1 VECLSHDFIDSSER
15 DIAVSSVRVLGSSA
29 VREAREHMKTLS
41 SSKTQQ
47 SVSKAPPSARL
58 RIVDGQVMHASGTG
72 KSTETSSR
80 RGARLEEGL
89 HVHEEHEKR
98 VAAPS
103 GQAARSG
110 LRDDKVSGATCF
122 ESLILVC

>member
-1 VECLSHDFIDSSER
+1 MFLSVSRSGGSP
-15 DIAVSSVRVLGSSA
+15 AVPRGFWVCMLL
-29 VREAREHMKTLS
+29 MS

-58 RIVDGQVMHASGTG
+58 KIVDGQIMHASRTG

-80 RGARLEEGL
+80 RGARPEEGL
-89 HVHEEHEKR
+89 HMHEEHEKR

-103 GQAARSG
+103 GQAGRSG
-110 LRDDKVSGATCF
+110 LRNDEVSGATCF